1 MSSKVDQLENH
12 QDQVTELSHLKK
24 SKGNHETERQNKSV
38 EITDSSATDAVMNE
52 SNKTHREIIIEID
65 IFQRTAV
72 FSSDFTMWI

>member
-12 QDQVTELSHLKK
+12 QDQVTELCHLKN
-24 SKGNHETERQNKSV
+24 SNGNYQTERQNKAV
-38 EITDSSATDAVMNE
+38 EITDSSATDVVMNE
-52 SNKTHREIIIEID
+52 SNKTHREIKIEID